1 MKSTTR
7 RLFVLKMLKYIIMTS
22 HMDRFEKAGQVKD
35 WFTPRDP
42 RLVELS
48 GMAAPV
54 DAKLLREQWHVD
66 RSQVDSL
73 LDIVKFLIVPSSVK
87 RVLPQLTSN
96 AHFNDDPFVGTIV
109 FEFDDDSDAD
119 LCLPRTPETKIFEN
133 HRIGI
138 IGHASIAL
146 CEGNAALAVINMPF
160 SGEGNDIL
168 VEPIREDFAD
178 KLAAL

>member
-1 MKSTTR
+1 
-7 RLFVLKMLKYIIMTS
+7 MTS
-22 HMDRFEKAGQVKD
+22 HMERFERAGHVRE
-35 WFTPRDP
+35 WLTPRDP

-54 DAKLLREQWHVD
+54 DANSFRERWQVD
-66 RSQVDSL
+66 RSQVKSL
-73 LDIVKFLIVPSSVK
+73 LDIVQSLIVPVSIRGVS
-87 RVLPQLTSN
+87 PQITSN
-96 AHFNDDPFVGTIV
+96 GHFNEDPFHGTIV
-109 FEFDDDSDAD
+109 FEFEDDAD
-119 LCLPRTPETKIFEN
+119 ANLCLPRTPETKIFEN

-160 SGEGNDIL
+160 SSEGNDIL